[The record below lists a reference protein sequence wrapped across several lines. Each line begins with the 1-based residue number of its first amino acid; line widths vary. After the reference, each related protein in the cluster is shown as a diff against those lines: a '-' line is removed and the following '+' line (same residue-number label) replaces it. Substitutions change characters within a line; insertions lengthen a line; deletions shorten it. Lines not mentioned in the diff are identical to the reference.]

1 MSKNQ
6 QIEFD
11 IFIEKFF
18 TNTNNTKMV
27 LELISESDDNTTIHD
42 IHVMLLQI
50 FFIGITKYAVPFN
63 EIQNYYN
70 NINIKLYIENYSI
83 KDLIEDKSNY
93 GNRFIRINQQ
103 MEMIKNGSHDI
114 SLINELKDIKSFYT
128 NDNQNNICIY
138 FDHILL

>member
-1 MSKNQ
+1 MSQDQ

-18 TNTNNTKMV
+18 TNKNNTKMV
-27 LELISESDDNTTIHD
+27 LELMSDTNDDTTIYD

-50 FFIGITKYAVPFN
+50 FFIGITKYQITFDQ
-63 EIQNYYN
+63 IQNYYN

-83 KDLIEDKSNY
+83 KDLINDNSNY
-93 GNRFIRINQQ
+93 GNRFIRINPQ
-103 MEMIKNGSHDI
+103 MEMIKNGSHDT
-114 SLINELKDIKSFYT
+114 SLINELKDVKSFYT
-128 NDNQNNICIY
+128 NNNEQNLRIY

>member
-1 MSKNQ
+1 MSQDQ

-18 TNTNNTKMV
+18 TNKNNTKMV
-27 LELISESDDNTTIHD
+27 LELMSDTNDDTTIYD

-50 FFIGITKYAVPFN
+50 FFIGITKYEIPFDQ
-63 EIQNYYN
+63 IQNYYN
-70 NINIKLYIENYSI
+70 NINIKLYVENYSI
-83 KDLIEDKSNY
+83 KDLINDNSNY
-93 GNRFIRINQQ
+93 GNRFIRIDQK
-103 MEMIKNGSHDI
+103 MEMIKNGSHDT

-128 NDNQNNICIY
+128 NNNEQNLRIY